1 MTPMNSINYR
11 QENNYPKAFLA
22 TGIIMGAII
31 AICYFIVI
39 GQPQKQEDGT
49 GGILVN
55 YGTTDEGSGKDI
67 LSMEE
72 PSKAEKANKEQ
83 PTKVTPVQPTETKT
97 STETSDK
104 KVVTQDAEDA
114 P

>member
-11 QENNYPKAFLA
+11 EENNYPKAFLA
-22 TGIIMGAII
+22 TGIIMGFIVAL
-31 AICYFIVI
+31 CYFIVFT
-39 GQPQKQEDGT
+39 QPQKQEDGT

-72 PSKAEKANKEQ
+72 PSKAEKASKVQ
-83 PTKVTPVQPTETKT
+83 PTKVTPDQPTQDKP

-104 KVVTQDAEDA
+104 K
-114 P
+114 